1 MINRQGCKSMIEN
14 YIIKVYGGK
23 KVELDED
30 DFRTLKLNVLT
41 QFYRHFLKEDEIV
54 YDANSQVDILRV
66 RDVCEQKLDKD
77 FSLDV
82 GAYEILLPTGQVML
96 VEMEFT
102 TGYMMLSADECN
114 TEDSK
119 RMDEIYS
126 ELIILQGITKEDIEE
141 KNMFYY
147 HYVAEIEKR
156 VL

>member
-1 MINRQGCKSMIEN
+1 MIEN

>member
-1 MINRQGCKSMIEN
+1 MIEN

-23 KVELDED
+23 KIELDED

-41 QFYRHFLKEDEIV
+41 QFYHHFLKENEIV
-54 YDANSQVDILRV
+54 YDANSQVDILKV

-82 GAYEILLPTGQVML
+82 GAYEILLPTGQTL
-96 VEMEFT
+96 LTEMEFT
-102 TGYMMLSADECN
+102 TGYMMLFADECN
-114 TEDSK
+114 TEDSQ

-126 ELIILQGITKEDIEE
+126 ELIILQGITKEDIEA

-147 HYVAEIEKR
+147 HYVAEMEKR